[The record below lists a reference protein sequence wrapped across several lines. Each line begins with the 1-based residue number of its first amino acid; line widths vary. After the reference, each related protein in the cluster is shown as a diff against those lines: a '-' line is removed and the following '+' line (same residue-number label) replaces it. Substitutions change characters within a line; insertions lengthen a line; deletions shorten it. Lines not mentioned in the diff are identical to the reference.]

1 MPEMTHPTHLLED
14 YSLGLLEPEQ
24 LLAVESHVATC
35 PRCQAE
41 IRKLDMVLVT
51 WADSVAELQP
61 SPQPWSQLQARLQAD
76 RVAQN
81 NDATLGV
88 PETAKIQTREPRI
101 REPRTLEPHTP
112 EPSSDLL
119 PEIATAD
126 VFFEPPLK
134 RMVIP
139 PLPLAGAWFATTFS
153 ILLALGSLFWGWRTQ
168 SALQLAQTDK
178 QLIADFLAKD
188 TSSLALFDPA
198 DKPLGT
204 VLVAGQ
210 EALFVLTD
218 SAPQRTTYQA
228 WGHVN
233 DDWTPGSSEQLT
245 SLEISNDGVFKVSTA
260 GFAALYLSLEPP
272 GGSPQPTHSLTRV
285 SLQVP
290 VSETPIT
297 ITSPSA
303 SSVVTSN
310 SVIVRGNLST
320 AVRGLSYRLNDGD
333 EVTASFTGTRF
344 TFTLPGLQ
352 AGENRLEL
360 RAKTANGET
369 TIESLIVTYQP

>member
-1 MPEMTHPTHLLED
+1 MPEMIHATTLLED
-14 YSLGLLEPEQ
+14 YSLGLLEPQQ
-24 LLAVESHVATC
+24 LLAVEAHVATC

-41 IRKLDMVLVT
+41 IRKLDAVLVT

-61 SPQPWSQLQARLQAD
+61 SPQPWSQLQARLQVD
-76 RVAQN
+76 RAAQSD
-81 NDATLGV
+81 DATTGV
-88 PETAKIQTREPRI
+88 PVTVKTQTRESQI
-101 REPRTLEPHTP
+101 RDPQTP
-112 EPSSDLL
+112 EPISDLL

-126 VFFEPPLK
+126 VYFEPPLT
-134 RMVIP
+134 RTVIP

-153 ILLALGSLFWGWRTQ
+153 IVLALGSLFWGWRTQ
-168 SALQLAQTDK
+168 SALQVAQTDK
-178 QLIADFLAKD
+178 QLVADFLAK
-188 TSSLALFDPA
+188 TSLAKDSGSLALFDPA

-233 DDWTPGSSEQLT
+233 DDWTPGSTEQLT

-272 GGSPQPTHSLTRV
+272 GGSPQPTHPLTRV
-285 SLQVP
+285 SLQAP

-297 ITSPSA
+297 ISSPS
-303 SSVVTSN
+303 SGSVVASN
-310 SVIVRGNLST
+310 SVIVQGNLST
-320 AVRGLSYRLNDGD
+320 AVRGLSYSLNGGD
-333 EVTASFTGTRF
+333 EIIASFTGTRF
-344 TFTLPGLQ
+344 TFTLSGLQ
-352 AGENRLEL
+352 TGENRLEL
-360 RAKTANGET
+360 RAKTVNGET
-369 TIESLIVTYQP
+369 TLETLTLTYQP